1 MRISKRFAVR
11 WDFKTVFQ
19 GLSPDLFD
27 RGSRLHASA
36 TSMDPDLFSLG
47 VQIVS
52 NGSVSMD

>member
-36 TSMDPDLFSLG
+36 TLIDPDLFALG

-52 NGSVSMD
+52 DGSMPMD